1 MTCFVQKDVV
11 EEMSLAPKRTTT
23 VVSPETAQVPC
34 GQAQAAPLDDERP

>member
-11 EEMSLAPKRTTT
+11 EEMSLAPTRTAT
-23 VVSPETAQVPC
+23 VLSPETAQVPC